1 MVVAADGKLEHW
13 SPQKVC
19 ERVFE
24 LCKTSHLRT
33 SRLLNE
39 VIVDETELYHQ
50 GKTLPLMI
58 LTSNFI
64 EIALDKML
72 CSRIFRITI
81 YSNYALSPVDY
92 EHRRYFLSS
101 TEFCPPVPTYV
112 EFEYALR
119 LENDKPPKPTFDN
132 VSKRSAVS

>member
-1 MVVAADGKLEHW
+1 M
-13 SPQKVC
+13 
-19 ERVFE
+19 
-24 LCKTSHLRT
+24 
-33 SRLLNE
+33 
-39 VIVDETELYHQ
+39 DETELYHQ

-64 EIALDKML
+64 EIAIDKML

-81 YSNYALSPVDY
+81 YFNYALSPVDY
-92 EHRRYFLSS
+92 EHKILFKFHRVL
-101 TEFCPPVPTYV
+101 PVLTYV